1 MKRFLRTMLVVAA
14 STLLFAA
21 CNSDYNFDKISLEVT
36 VGDTEGITIP
46 IGTTEKITINS
57 LLGTE
62 SGLTP
67 DKDGFYS
74 ISMSDAIEE
83 KISVGKI
90 DPITNL
96 APTIEPSTI
105 ALMGEMGA
113 VIPKINET
121 QTVPY
126 PNGLSSGFTIPSY
139 LVGQPLEM
147 VDSDV
152 FEERYDISLPD
163 HIKSIDHI
171 NFGTKGEGSLVSI
184 TFNIAGL
191 LPVTENRVLK
201 YFAIE
206 APAGFELKKVS
217 GDPLD
222 GYATISKGEGSSTNN
237 HYEVDNLPLND
248 SKVVLQFLLMSANF
262 EGSAISDGHF
272 FVNDD
277 IKYSYDL
284 SCTLKAGTTGTEM
297 PYVEAVADIA
307 ISSADV
313 TLEAWAQNFT
323 FAKELNHSV
332 TIPEVVKEIS
342 YIEISRTDLATA
354 IPQLDV
360 ALDLSGSPLEEITL
374 SELKLALPTAVLDF
388 DTPQGWTLDGNYLK
402 TSNLKLR
409 NGTNQIITLP
419 LNGIK
424 SIPIVD
430 GKASIGGNIGVEAT
444 IAIAEGESLS
454 IDTSA
459 KDIVIAPKVAI
470 DDLAIHSLVGIID
483 PDLSSMLEPVE
494 VDLSELTSALGDNL
508 EVELNLA
515 SPTLNF
521 SVQNPI
527 GVGIDLVVKIDAWKN
542 GAVSKSV
549 STPTLKIA
557 GAEGSTPTTTNISLT
572 GDTPAEGQTQ
582 VEGLMDVIN
591 SLPDK
596 LVVTLNAT
604 TDTSKP
610 HTLIVKESYD
620 FKVDYSVDA
629 ALKFDQNKS
638 GRLSYT
644 TVIEDIDLSE
654 VGEVNLAIDSLT
666 VNVMAQSTLPL
677 DALLKIKFLDE
688 EKKELSQIKTLTT
701 GKILGSKSSDQP
713 ATSQISIGV
722 GFDAGQE
729 SSVAIGAL
737 LGSVRAVECTVEGTT
752 LAGAGLKPDQWLQ
765 ATLSLCLDKGITID
779 LGTLAGSGEGEG
791 EGEGKK
797 E

>member
-1 MKRFLRTMLVVAA
+1 MKHTLRTMLVVVA
-14 STLLFAA
+14 SALLFVA

-46 IGTTEKITINS
+46 IGTTEKITVDS
-57 LLGTE
+57 LLGKQGE
-62 SGLTP
+62 LTP

-74 ISMSDAIEE
+74 ISMDGEIEE

-96 APTIEPSTI
+96 APTIAPSTI
-105 ALMGEMGA
+105 TLMGEMGA
-113 VIPKINET
+113 VVPKINEKKT
-121 QTVPY
+121 IPF
-126 PNGLSSGFTIPSY
+126 PDGISSGITIPS
-139 LVGQPLEM
+139 LIVGQTFTM
-147 VDSDV
+147 KNNDV
-152 FEERYDISLPD
+152 FEKSYDINLPD

-191 LPVTENRVLK
+191 LPVTENRVLN

-206 APAGFELKKVS
+206 APAGFELKEVP
-217 GDPLD
+217 GDPL
-222 GYATISKGEGSSTNN
+222 GNYATISKGTGSKTNN
-237 HYEVDNLPLND
+237 HYEVDTFPLND
-248 SKVVLQFLLMSANF
+248 SKIVLQFLLMSANF

-277 IKYSYDL
+277 IKYSYDM
-284 SCTLKAGTTGTEM
+284 SYTVKAGTTGTEV

-313 TLEAWAQNFT
+313 TLEAWAQNFD
-323 FAKELNHSV
+323 FAKEFSHSV
-332 TIPEVVKEIS
+332 NVPEVVKEIS
-342 YIEISRTDLATA
+342 YIEISRADLATA
-354 IPQLDV
+354 VPQLDV

-374 SELKLALPTAVLDF
+374 SELKLVLPTSVLDF
-388 DTPQGWTLDGNYLK
+388 DTPQGWTLNGNYLK

-409 NGTNQIITLP
+409 NGTNQILTLP
-419 LNGIK
+419 LKGIK
-424 SIPIVD
+424 SIPIVG
-430 GKASIGGNIGVEAT
+430 GKASISGNIGVEAT
-444 IAIAEGESLS
+444 IAIADGESLS

-459 KDIVIAPKVAI
+459 KHIVIAPKVTI

-494 VDLSELTSALGDNL
+494 VDLSELTNALGDNL

-542 GAVSKSV
+542 GAVSKNV

-572 GDTPAEGQTQ
+572 GDTPAEGQTK

-604 TDTSKP
+604 TDNTKP

-620 FKVDYSVDA
+620 FKVNYSVDA

-666 VNVMAQSTLPL
+666 VNVVAQSTLPL

-701 GKILGSKSSDQP
+701 GKILGSKSGNQP
-713 ATSQISIGV
+713 TTSQISIGV
-722 GFDAGQE
+722 GFDAGSE

-737 LGSVRAVECTVEGTT
+737 LGSVKAVECTVEGTT
-752 LAGAGLKPDQWLQ
+752 LAGTGLRPDQWLQ

-779 LGTLAGSGEGEG
+779 LGTLIDGDEGEG
-791 EGEGKK
+791 EGENK
-797 E
+797 